1 MKRIYTLWTMVLL
14 AVLSMSMASCV
25 FWNDDDEIAYT
36 LEGTWQGNMYISS
49 EWNGRVYDATYSEVC
64 FLRDPYRYSKG
75 SGYWV
80 DYYDNYGWGRNY
92 VANHIE
98 WTVEWRT
105 IKVYFVEE
113 RTTIWIEDYRLNDNY
128 FSGVIYD
135 GSNRVKFN
143 LRHVSSPNWHNYEW
157 GWDYY
162 YYAKPSD
169 ANFAEADDMTRA
181 AADNA
186 NSEMMPKRFIRVEK

>member
-1 MKRIYTLWTMVLL
+1 MKKLHTILTIALL
-14 AVLSMSMASCV
+14 AVLSMSFASCD
-25 FWNDDDEIAYT
+25 FLWNDDDEIAYT

-49 EWNGRVYDATYSEVC
+49 KWGDQEYDATYSEIC
-64 FLRDPYRYSKG
+64 FLRDPYRYSSG
-75 SGYWV
+75 TGYWV

-98 WTVEWRT
+98 WTVDYRT
-105 IKVYFVEE
+105 IKVYFIEE

-128 FSGVIYD
+128 FSGIIYD
-135 GSNRVKFN
+135 GSNRVDFR
-143 LRHVSSPNWHNYEW
+143 LRHVSSPNWNDYYY

-162 YYAKPSD
+162 YYSKSND
-169 ANFAEADDMTRA
+169 ATRA
-181 AADNA
+181 ASADKS